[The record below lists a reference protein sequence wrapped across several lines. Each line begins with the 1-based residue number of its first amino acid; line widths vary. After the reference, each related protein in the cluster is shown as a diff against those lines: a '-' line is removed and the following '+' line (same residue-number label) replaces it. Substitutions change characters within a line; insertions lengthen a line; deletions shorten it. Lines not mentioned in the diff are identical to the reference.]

1 MMLINY
7 SVNARS
13 EERNSRNNYNGVM
26 LEAEVGEGGK
36 RVESTVNER
45 KWVLSLS
52 LGLERNAIKRTEL

>member
-36 RVESTVNER
+36 RVESTGNER